1 MGSTMN
7 ATIVAE
13 RPKTAG
19 RRTSGATLFDPVR
32 LGELDLANRVVMAP
46 MTRNRAS
53 NPGRVPTPLMAEYY
67 RQRAGAGLVIAEAT
81 HASPEGFGYPDT
93 PGVLSPEQ
101 VEGWRRVT
109 DAVHSTGGRIVLQI
123 WHVGRISHPDYQPHG
138 ARPVAPSAVAP
149 SGQIYT
155 PQGMQPYVTPRAL
168 EAEEIAVVVEDFAR
182 GAANAKAAGFDGVEL
197 HGANG
202 YLVDQF
208 LRDGT
213 NKRTDRYGGGVENRA
228 RFLLEVTRAMRD
240 VWGPGRV
247 GVRLSPSGTF
257 NDMFDSRPRE
267 TFGYAAR
274 ALGALDLAYLHVIA
288 PDEADRRHAPPG
300 WEAVPVSYFRPLFN
314 GALIGAGGYT
324 LDSAEAAV
332 AGGEADAV
340 AFARSFIANP
350 DLVERFR
357 RGASLAEADPTT
369 FYGGGEKGYADYP
382 AQMG

>member
-1 MGSTMN
+1 MN
-7 ATIVAE
+7 ATIAADM
-13 RPKTAG
+13 PKAAG
-19 RRTSGATLFDPVR
+19 GPTSGTTLFEPVR
-32 LGELDLANRVVMAP
+32 LGRLELANRVVMAP

-67 RQRAGAGLVIAEAT
+67 RQRASSGLIIAEAT
-81 HASPEGFGYPDT
+81 HASPEGFGYPAT
-93 PGVLSPEQ
+93 PGILSPEQ
-101 VEGWRRVT
+101 VEGWRGVT
-109 DAVHSTGGRIVLQI
+109 EAVHDAGGRIVLQI
-123 WHVGRISHPDYQPHG
+123 WHVGRISHPLYQPQG
-138 ARPVAPSAVAP
+138 ARPVAPSAVTPAGH
-149 SGQIYT
+149 SYT
-155 PQGMQPYVTPRAL
+155 PRGPLPFVEPRAL
-168 EAEEIAVVVEDFAR
+168 ETDEIGVIVEDFAR

-213 NKRTDRYGGGVENRA
+213 NCRTDRYGGGVENRA

-257 NDMFDSRPRE
+257 NDMFDGRPRE

-274 ALGALDLAYLHVIA
+274 ALGGLEPAYLHVVA
-288 PDEADRRHAPPG
+288 PDGSDRRHAPPG
-300 WEAVPVSYFRPLFN
+300 WEAVPVSFFRPIFK

-324 LDSAEAAV
+324 FGTAEAAV
-332 AGGEADAV
+332 AAGEMDAV

-350 DLVERFR
+350 DLVDRFR
-357 RGASLAEADPTT
+357 RGAPLADADPTT
-369 FYGGGEKGYADYP
+369 FYGGGEAGYADYP
-382 AQMG
+382 ALAG